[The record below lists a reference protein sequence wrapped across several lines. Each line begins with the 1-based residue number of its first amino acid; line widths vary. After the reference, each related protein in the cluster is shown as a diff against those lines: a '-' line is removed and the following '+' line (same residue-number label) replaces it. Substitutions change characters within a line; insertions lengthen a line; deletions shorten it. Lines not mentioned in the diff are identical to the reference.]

1 MDELKKVRPGDRLQ
15 IPAMAYNAFCDAAA
29 DFKRRKSDDNTPVG
43 GSFFQNGIIPIQN
56 TTGVFQDR
64 FKILGVDVPIFTP
77 TDNLNEFC
85 NRFSLKGVLPVATT
99 HVGRFAILAEPADT
113 NAVAMAFL
121 AGVCPVQVNVTDA
134 THNFAEVTPTN
145 TSSLTSGVT
154 GSATI
159 LWKETGTGLK
169 WAVVRLGQSS
179 PVATSVNPAVILP
192 AAFETEA
199 TQTDTWAITSPPAGT
214 DGVQVRLQTR
224 TAYNEVGD
232 KTLYAFY
239 RDCVFD
245 SRGCLK
251 SVSAETRVA
260 VDTPEDC

>member
-1 MDELKKVRPGDRLQ
+1 MDELKRVRPGERLR
-15 IPAMAYNAFCDAAA
+15 IPAAAYNAFVDAAA
-29 DFKRRKSDDNTPVG
+29 EFKRRKGDDSPQG
-43 GSFFQNGIIPIQN
+43 GGGFFQNGIIPVQN

-77 TDNLNEFC
+77 TDNLYEFC
-85 NRFSLKGVLPVATT
+85 SRFSLKGVVPVATT
-99 HVGRFAILAEPADT
+99 HVGKFAVLAEPADT
-113 NAVAMAFL
+113 NAVAMAFV

-134 THNFAEVTPTN
+134 THNFAEVTPAS

-159 LWKETGTGLK
+159 LWKETGTGVK
-169 WAVVRLGQSS
+169 WAIVRFGQSS

-199 TQTDTWAITSPPAGT
+199 AQTDAWAITSQPAGT

-245 SRGCLK
+245 SGGCLK
-251 SVSAETRVA
+251 SVSAEYRVA